1 MVKFPVEDR
10 YAHSSE
16 NEAHVTEG
24 GLMTEEDV
32 TFRYTSEIFAHRG
45 GGELSRRIEED
56 LFLYYADGH
65 LRRSLWKFHFGN
77 GHRLS
82 ICKIINVSPSSKY
95 SPKLNSN
102 TTEIHYK
109 KTLPSPALQSIL

>member
-1 MVKFPVEDR
+1 MLAVPVLAGRTLRSTTSGCCFKRTPGIEVVKFPVEDR

-82 ICKIINVSPSSKY
+82 I
-95 SPKLNSN
+95 
-102 TTEIHYK
+102 
-109 KTLPSPALQSIL
+109 